1 MDANSEIILSPVT
14 VLGSNT
20 EQMAREL
27 TLQENALNVIPPNLG
42 LFKILTANG
51 WIKEARTRPIPKM
64 LFGEFWHEGEL
75 GILFADTNQ
84 GKSILAYQIADS
96 ISRGVPIKG
105 FDFTS
110 YRQKVI
116 YLDYELNSKQF
127 QARYSMDY
135 QDEYDFDDFFIR
147 CEIDSDSEIP
157 PSFHDDIEE
166 YSMYSLEE
174 TIKCT
179 NVKVVIVDNI
189 TYLRQATETAKDA
202 LPLMKKLK
210 ALKNR
215 YDLSILAIAHTPK
228 RDLTKPITR
237 NDLAGSKMLIN
248 FCDSSFAIGESFK
261 DSSFKYIKQIKQR
274 ATAEL
279 YGTDNV
285 CVCQIIKTNSFLHF
299 ELIGFA
305 AETEH
310 LREASDK
317 EKSFIVEQVKAL
329 NLAGKSLREIAE
341 AVGVSHMTVKRYLK
355 QS

>member
-1 MDANSEIILSPVT
+1 MDASIKSSLNPVDD
-14 VLGSNT
+14 LGSNT
-20 EQMAREL
+20 DQIANEL
-27 TLQENALNVIPPNLG
+27 KLQENAFNQVPSNMG

-51 WIKEARTRPIPKM
+51 WIDEARTRPIPKM
-64 LFGEFWHEGEL
+64 LFGELWHEGEL

-105 FDFTS
+105 FNFTS

-127 QARYSMDY
+127 QARYSLDY
-135 QDEYDFDDFFIR
+135 QDEYIFDDFLIR
-147 CEIDSDSEIP
+147 CEIDSESEIP
-157 PSFHDDIEE
+157 TVFHDDIEE
-166 YSMYSLEE
+166 YSMFSLEE

-179 NVKVVIVDNI
+179 KAKVVIVDNI

-215 YDLSILAIAHTPK
+215 HDLSILAIAHTPK

-305 AETEH
+305 GEAEH

-317 EKSFIVEQVKAL
+317 EKASIIDQVKAL
-329 NLAGKSLREIAE
+329 YQSGKSLRDIAE
-341 AVGVSHMTVKRYLK
+341 AVGISHMTVKRYLK
-355 QS
+355 QE